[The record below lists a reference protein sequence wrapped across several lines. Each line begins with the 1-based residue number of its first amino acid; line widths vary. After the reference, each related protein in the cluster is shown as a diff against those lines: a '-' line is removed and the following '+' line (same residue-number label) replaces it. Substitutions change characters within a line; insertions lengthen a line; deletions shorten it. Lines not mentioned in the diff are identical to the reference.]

1 MYTSTDKTMADILG
15 VGAVVTTSFDLVNLI
30 SVATNVFNKCLS
42 CTIFSMEYFC
52 KLIFSCFRKLISSHI
67 WNHNCSNNHLA
78 AEKFTRILTLETKR
92 CLFTCE
98 QCGISLLSC
107 FKSLCLNMNSLLKSF
122 LDTNINMLFLSKS
135 FLILLS
141 FAFC

>member
-15 VGAVVTTSFDLVNLI
+15 VGAVVTTSFDLLNLI

-67 WNHNCSNNHLA
+67 WNHNCSDNHLA

-107 FKSLCLNMNSLLKSF
+107 F
-122 LDTNINMLFLSKS
+122 
-135 FLILLS
+135 
-141 FAFC
+141 

>member
-1 MYTSTDKTMADILG
+1 
-15 VGAVVTTSFDLVNLI
+15 
-30 SVATNVFNKCLS
+30 
-42 CTIFSMEYFC
+42 MEYFC

-67 WNHNCSNNHLA
+67 WNHNCSDNHLA

-107 FKSLCLNMNSLLKSF
+107 FKSPCLNMNSLLKSF

-141 FAFC
+141 VAFCWFSVVWSFYNMFERLNKLFTYKNSYAFMLITQYIL

>member
-1 MYTSTDKTMADILG
+1 
-15 VGAVVTTSFDLVNLI
+15 
-30 SVATNVFNKCLS
+30 
-42 CTIFSMEYFC
+42 MEYFC

-67 WNHNCSNNHLA
+67 WNHNCSDNHLA

-107 FKSLCLNMNSLLKSF
+107 FKSPCLNMNSLLKSF

-141 FAFC
+141 VAFCWFSVVWSFYNMFERLNKLFTYKTSYAFMLITQYIL